1 MASEYLK
8 KKAQEEL
15 RREQPEEPIVL
26 SRKDRIANW
35 FHYHWLWLVIGAV
48 ILEVVGTML
57 WNILGIGKIKPD
69 YVFAYVGKEALSE
82 EQAAAFE
89 EALASLGTDVNGD
102 GRVKVTLNQYLT
114 RQGGDAE
121 TALYFNQAADAKL
134 LADITK
140 GDSYFFLTDDPRELQ
155 RAYLIL
161 ANADGSEPDED
172 DRNVSD
178 KVFLWENCPA
188 LMGLNL
194 DPDMFSGLSLGRRW
208 FDPKAADG
216 HEADEAF
223 WELLTKGATQ

>member
-15 RREQPEEPIVL
+15 QREQPEAPIVL
-26 SRKDRIANW
+26 SRKDKVANW

-48 ILEVVGTML
+48 ILIVVGSML
-57 WNILGIGKIKPD
+57 WNILGIGRVRPD
-69 YVFAYVGKEALSE
+69 YVFAYVGKEAVTE

-102 GRVKVTLNQYLT
+102 GVVKVTLHQYLT

-121 TALYFNQAADAKL
+121 TALYFNQAADTML
-134 LADITK
+134 LADMTR
-140 GDSYFFLTDDPRELQ
+140 GDSYFYLTDDPKALQ
-155 RAYLIL
+155 RSYMIL

-172 DRNVSD
+172 DIDVTD
-178 KVFLWENCPA
+178 KVFTWENCPA
-188 LMGLNL
+188 LAGLDL
-194 DPDMFSGLSLGRRW
+194 DPNAFYGLSLGRRW
-208 FDPKAADG
+208 FSGKAANE

-223 WELLTKGATQ
+223 WDLLTKGATR